1 MRTQKRAFPKRLTIV
16 LWIIGA
22 AAVLLLGLWQVSKAR
37 CFSLV
42 GSVTCRVETAEPVV
56 ALSFD
61 DGPTDRGVKYANEVL
76 ERLGVKGTFFLTG
89 REAQA
94 RPDLVRALL
103 TGGHEVA
110 NHSFSHKQMVGSSRE
125 IYEQEIA
132 RTHSVLTAAGAEGVN
147 LFRPPYGKK
156 LIGLPLAVQRQG
168 YRTIMWDVEDPGVPR
183 TRSLTQTR

>member
-110 NHSFSHKQMVGSSRE
+110 IIASAISRWSGLLGR
-125 IYEQEIA
+125 Y
-132 RTHSVLTAAGAEGVN
+132 TS
-147 LFRPPYGKK
+147 KK
-156 LIGLPLAVQRQG
+156 LPGLTPSSPRQARKVSISSG
-168 YRTIMWDVEDPGVPR
+168 HHMERN
-183 TRSLTQTR
+183 